1 VGTYFAIV
9 TCRNSQETISEALDS
24 IKGQTIPPEYVIVV
38 DDGSTDNTA
47 AILEN
52 IRKRW
57 LILYII
63 KNPDLGYD
71 ISRVVQNWNTALKKS
86 RELGKPVADY
96 HMIATDDTIY
106 SRDYAEKV
114 ISYLDSN
121 PSIAIASGSYSRH
134 KHVMPHGA
142 GRFVR
147 TSFFQR
153 TAWKDLYPEQM
164 GYESAILYE
173 AKRCH
178 YSSNVIADAKF
189 EHLRPL
195 GKSHKFY
202 EFGAGMR
209 TLGYHPLFALGRFF
223 KYFITGEIT
232 GRLGAAYMLYY
243 YLTYTPKSVGYDRM
257 YDYNIR
263 KSIRDYQVQRI
274 KSIITERR
282 KNK

>member
-1 VGTYFAIV
+1 MGTYFAIV

-24 IKGQTIPPEYVIVV
+24 IKGQTIPPEYVIVI
-38 DDGSTDNTA
+38 DDGSTDKTA
-47 AILEN
+47 EILEN
-52 IRKRW
+52 VRKEW
-57 LILYII
+57 LMLYII
-63 KNPDLGYD
+63 NKPDRGYD
-71 ISRVVQNWNTALKKS
+71 ISRVVQNWNTAIKKS
-86 RELGKPVADY
+86 RELGKPITDY
-96 HMIATDDTIY
+96 HMIATDDTVY

-147 TSFFQR
+147 SSFFQKTTWR
-153 TAWKDLYPEQM
+153 DLYPEQM

-178 YSSNVIADAKF
+178 YSSKVLVDAKF
-189 EHLRPL
+189 DHLRPL

-202 EFGAGMR
+202 EFGASMR
-209 TLGYHPLFALGRFF
+209 TLGYHPLFALGRFS

-257 YDYNIR
+257 YDDNIR
-263 KSIRDYQVQRI
+263 KSIREYQIQRI
-274 KSIITERR
+274 KSIITVGR